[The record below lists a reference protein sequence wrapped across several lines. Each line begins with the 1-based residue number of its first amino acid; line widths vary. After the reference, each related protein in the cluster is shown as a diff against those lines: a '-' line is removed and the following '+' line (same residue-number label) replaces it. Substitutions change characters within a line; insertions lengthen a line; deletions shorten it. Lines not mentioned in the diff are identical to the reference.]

1 MTSSADEENV
11 FVKPSEQSQA
21 CLSYAMARKRRQ
33 SQLFYEWNKM
43 CHKQKTPRTIWALLR
58 GLARTDS
65 AKVRLLF
72 ELCKCLGRKVM
83 IWRVFLT
90 VVGCFDVQNAA
101 FTNQIGEDTNQIG
114 EFGWMILTLHRH
126 FIDKCEDGL
135 RSGCWHLRS
144 WLAWY
149 GVFPYFCISSNCTRQ
164 LKTSFHCSRLQEL
177 SQRIINEIVAERRL
191 KR

>member
-1 MTSSADEENV
+1 
-11 FVKPSEQSQA
+11 
-21 CLSYAMARKRRQ
+21 
-33 SQLFYEWNKM
+33 M

-191 KR
+191 KTLNCCKYKENLSILTFVWEKICIFAAQRGIFARNWVMSHII